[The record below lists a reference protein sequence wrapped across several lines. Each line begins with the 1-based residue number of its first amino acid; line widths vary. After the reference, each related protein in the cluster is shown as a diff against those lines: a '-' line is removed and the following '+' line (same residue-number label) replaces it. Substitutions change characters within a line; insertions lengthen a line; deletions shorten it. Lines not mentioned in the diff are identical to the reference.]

1 VKQQETVSRIRE
13 KRQGAGEHC
22 AQDTHRQDDFNR
34 RLDAVVQRF
43 LERDSQQ
50 TGEDCGMRWAI
61 ARYLRTQ
68 ARSGKGEGHVAAQMA
83 A

>member
-1 VKQQETVSRIRE
+1 MKQQATVSRIHE
-13 KRQGAGEHC
+13 KRQRVGEHR
-22 AQDTHRQDDFNR
+22 AQGTHRQDDFNR

-43 LERDSQQ
+43 MDGYSQQ
-50 TGEDCGMRWAI
+50 TGEDCGMRWAV

-68 ARSGKGEGHVAAQMA
+68 AMSGKGEGHVAAQMA